1 MLCVRNRLLQRF
13 IYTGGINL
21 IENIKH
27 TILNNAIEL
36 FMKNGFDNVTI
47 NEICE
52 ACKITKRTFYYHY
65 ESKNTLL
72 LDYFSLVDENIETSL
87 KDMAEDATW
96 LEKCWKVKEIF
107 VRGIANLNT
116 DILKNLIK
124 IDIEQQNEMFS
135 FQLNNFDP
143 NLTRLRH
150 MVIEYTHKAQEAGE
164 IDPRAS
170 AEELSYCF
178 ASAFLGL
185 AVNWSSTG
193 GQYDLV
199 EAAKKYFY
207 QIYK

>member
-1 MLCVRNRLLQRF
+1 M
-13 IYTGGINL
+13 

-27 TILNNAIEL
+27 TILVKSIEL
-36 FMKNGFDNVTI
+36 FKKNGFDHVTI

-52 ACKITKRTFYYHY
+52 ACNITKRTFYYHY
-65 ESKNTLL
+65 QSKNTLL
-72 LDYFSLVDENIETSL
+72 LNYFSLVDENIETSIN
-87 KDMAEDATW
+87 DMDKEITW
-96 LEKCWKVKEIF
+96 LDKCWKLKEIF
-107 VRGIANLNT
+107 VCGIADLNT

-124 IDIEQQNEMFS
+124 IDMEQQNKMFS
-135 FQLNNFDP
+135 FKLNEFDP
-143 NLTRLRH
+143 NLTKLRQL
-150 MVIEYTHKAQEAGE
+150 VIEYTHKAQEAGE
-164 IDPRAS
+164 IDSNAT

-193 GQYDLV
+193 GQYNLV